1 MPQFLPIA
9 AFVGVWDRA
18 WRAPIPR
25 RSEAAASV
33 KAGGRGADRPR
44 EMAEPGV
51 ALAEPSALEY
61 EGDRNA
67 LIEERRARASRPLAA
82 RDSIVT
88 SASAVLFLG
97 AAISLQVLFASERSP
112 SPLLYALLVVAYAY
126 ASRVEFEVGIGS
138 AIPTQLVFVPML
150 FLLPPSAVPICV
162 AAGLL
167 LGNVP
172 DYLRGKEHV
181 ERALVMVASS
191 WHAVGAAL
199 VVALANEPEPAW
211 SAWPVLLLALVAQLS
226 FDFAGSAVRAG
237 LVLGLRP
244 NSQVRM
250 MAWVWGVDAALTPIA
265 FLIAMVAF
273 GAPAAV
279 LVVLPLL
286 GLLGFLAQERRRRID
301 YALELGHAYRGT
313 AFLLGD
319 VIEADDAY
327 TGSHSR
333 DVVDL
338 VVAVSLELGLDPAA
352 QRDAELTALLHDVG
366 KIRIPSEIINK
377 PGKLTDEEWAVMK
390 THTIEGEQMLEK
402 IGGLL
407 GRVGRRSAG
416 RDDELR
422 GDALRPRRR
431 RRARGRRPPGYL
443 SSRDSR
449 RSFRIRPP

>member
-1 MPQFLPIA
+1 
-9 AFVGVWDRA
+9 
-18 WRAPIPR
+18 
-25 RSEAAASV
+25 
-33 KAGGRGADRPR
+33 
-44 EMAEPGV
+44 MAEPGV

-67 LIEERRARASRPLAA
+67 LIEERRARAARPLAA

-88 SASAVLFLG
+88 SASAVLFL
-97 AAISLQVLFASERSP
+97 AASIGLQFAFATARDP
-112 SPLLYALLVVAYAY
+112 SPVLYVLLVVAYAY

-199 VVALANEPEPAW
+199 VVAVAGEPEPAW
-211 SAWPVLLLALVAQLS
+211 SAWPVLLLALAAQLS

-286 GLLGFLAQERRRRID
+286 GLLAFLAQERRRRID

-366 KIRIPSEIINK
+366 KIRIPAEIINK

-407 GRVGRRSAG
+407 GRVGRLVRSCHERWDGGGYPDGLADEEIPLVARIVCACDAYNAMTTDRPYRAARTADEALAEMESCAG
-416 RDDELR
+416 THFDPAVVGALGAVVLR
-422 GDALRPRRR
+422 GL
-431 RRARGRRPPGYL
+431 
-443 SSRDSR
+443 
-449 RSFRIRPP
+449 

>member
-1 MPQFLPIA
+1 MA
-9 AFVGVWDRA
+9 DTGV
-18 WRAPIPR
+18 
-25 RSEAAASV
+25 V
-33 KAGGRGADRPR
+33 
-44 EMAEPGV
+44 
-51 ALAEPSALEY
+51 LAEPSALEY

-67 LIEERRARASRPLAA
+67 LIEERRARAARPLAV

-88 SASAVLFLG
+88 SASALLFLG
-97 AAISLQVLFASERSP
+97 AAIGLQVAFETARSP
-112 SPLLYALLVVAYAY
+112 SPVLYVLLVLAYAY

-150 FLLPPSAVPICV
+150 FLLPPAAVPICV
-162 AAGLL
+162 ASGLL
-167 LGNVP
+167 LGNLP
-172 DYLRGKEHV
+172 DYLRRKEHV

-199 VVALANEPEPAW
+199 VVALAGEPEPAW
-211 SAWPVLLLALVAQLS
+211 SAWPVLLFAFAAQLT
-226 FDFAGSAVRAG
+226 FDFAGSALRAG

-244 NSQVRM
+244 GPQVRM

-273 GAPAAV
+273 AAPAAV
-279 LVVLPLL
+279 LVVLPVL
-286 GLLGFLAQERRRRID
+286 GLLAFLAQERRRRID

-319 VIEADDAY
+319 VIEEDDAY

-338 VVAVSLELGLDPAA
+338 VVAMSLELGLDPSA

-366 KIRIPSEIINK
+366 KIRIPAEIISK

-390 THTIEGEQMLEK
+390 THTIEGERMLEK

-407 GRVGRRSAG
+407 GRVGRLVRSCHERWDGGGYPDGLAAEEIPLVARVVCACDAYNAMTTDRPYRPARSA
-416 RDDELR
+416 DE
-422 GDALRPRRR
+422 ALAEMRACAGTQFDPAVVAALAAVV
-431 RRARGRRPPGYL
+431 ARG
-443 SSRDSR
+443 
-449 RSFRIRPP
+449 

>member
-1 MPQFLPIA
+1 
-9 AFVGVWDRA
+9 
-18 WRAPIPR
+18 
-25 RSEAAASV
+25 
-33 KAGGRGADRPR
+33 
-44 EMAEPGV
+44 MAEPGA

-67 LIEERRARASRPLAA
+67 LIEERRARAARPLAA
-82 RDSIVT
+82 RDSLVT
-88 SASAVLFLG
+88 GASALLFLA
-97 AAISLQVLFASERSP
+97 AAIGLQVAFASPRAH
-112 SPLLYALLVVAYAY
+112 SPLVYVLLVLAYAF
-126 ASRVEFEVGIGS
+126 ASRIEFEVGIGS

-150 FLLPPSAVPICV
+150 FLLPPGAVPICV

-199 VVALANEPEPAW
+199 VVALAGEPEPTW

-226 FDFAGSAVRAG
+226 FDFAGSALRAG

-273 GAPAAV
+273 GAPASV

-286 GLLGFLAQERRRRID
+286 GLLAFLAQERKRRID

-338 VVAVSLELGLDPAA
+338 VVAVSLELGLDPSA

-366 KIRIPSEIINK
+366 KIRIPAEIINK

-407 GRVGRRSAG
+407 GRVGRLVRSCHERWDGGGYPDGLAG
-416 RDDELR
+416 EDIPLVARVVCACDAYNAMTTDRSYRPARPADE
-422 GDALRPRRR
+422 ALAEMSSCAGTHFDPQVVAALEAVV
-431 RRARGRRPPGYL
+431 RRAG
-443 SSRDSR
+443 
-449 RSFRIRPP
+449 

>member
-1 MPQFLPIA
+1 
-9 AFVGVWDRA
+9 
-18 WRAPIPR
+18 
-25 RSEAAASV
+25 
-33 KAGGRGADRPR
+33 
-44 EMAEPGV
+44 MAEPGAAV
-51 ALAEPSALEY
+51 AEPSALDY

-67 LIEERRARASRPLAA
+67 LIEERRARAARPLAA
-82 RDSIVT
+82 RDSLVT
-88 SASAVLFLG
+88 SASAFLFL
-97 AAISLQVLFASERSP
+97 AAALGLQFGFESPRSH
-112 SPLLYALLVVAYAY
+112 SPLLYLLFVSAYAF
-126 ASRVEFEVGIGS
+126 ASRIEFEVGIGS

-150 FLLPPSAVPICV
+150 FLLPPGAVPICV
-162 AAGLL
+162 AAGFL

-199 VVALANEPEPAW
+199 VIALAGEPEPTW
-211 SAWPVLLLALVAQLS
+211 SAWPVVLLALVAQLS

-244 NSQVRM
+244 NSQIRM

-279 LVVLPLL
+279 IAVIPLL
-286 GLLGFLAQERRRRID
+286 GLLAFLAQERRRRID

-338 VVAVSLELGLDPAA
+338 VVAVSLELGLDPSE

-366 KIRIPSEIINK
+366 KIRIPAEIINK
-377 PGKLTDEEWAVMK
+377 PGKLTDEEWEIMK
-390 THTIEGEQMLEK
+390 THTIEGERMLEK

-407 GRVGRRSAG
+407 GRVGHLVRSCHEHWDGGGYPDGLAGEETPLVARVVCACDAYNAMTTDRPYRPARSAG
-416 RDDELR
+416 EALAEMRACAGTHFDPGVVAALEAVVLR
-422 GDALRPRRR
+422 GL
-431 RRARGRRPPGYL
+431 
-443 SSRDSR
+443 
-449 RSFRIRPP
+449 

>member
-1 MPQFLPIA
+1 
-9 AFVGVWDRA
+9 
-18 WRAPIPR
+18 
-25 RSEAAASV
+25 
-33 KAGGRGADRPR
+33 
-44 EMAEPGV
+44 MAETGV

-67 LIEERRARASRPLAA
+67 LIEERRARAARPLAA

-97 AAISLQVLFASERSP
+97 AAVSLQVLFTSERSP
-112 SPLLYALLVVAYAY
+112 SPLLYAVLVLAYAY

-150 FLLPPSAVPICV
+150 FLLPPGAVPICV

-286 GLLGFLAQERRRRID
+286 GLLAFLAQERRRRID

-338 VVAVSLELGLDPAA
+338 VVAVSLELGLDPSA

-366 KIRIPSEIINK
+366 KIRIPAEIISK

-390 THTIEGEQMLEK
+390 THTVEGEQMLEK

-407 GRVGRRSAG
+407 GRVGRLVRSCHERWDGGGYPDGLAGEDIPLVARVVCACDAYNAMTTDRSYRPARSA
-416 RDDELR
+416 DE
-422 GDALRPRRR
+422 ALAEMASCAGTQFDPGVVVALEAVV
-431 RRARGRRPPGYL
+431 RRA
-443 SSRDSR
+443 
-449 RSFRIRPP
+449 I

>member
-1 MPQFLPIA
+1 MA
-9 AFVGVWDRA
+9 DTGV
-18 WRAPIPR
+18 
-25 RSEAAASV
+25 V
-33 KAGGRGADRPR
+33 
-44 EMAEPGV
+44 
-51 ALAEPSALEY
+51 LAEPSALEY

-67 LIEERRARASRPLAA
+67 LIEERRARASRPLAV

-88 SASAVLFLG
+88 SASALLFLG
-97 AAISLQVLFASERSP
+97 AAIGLQVAFETARSP
-112 SPLLYALLVVAYAY
+112 SPVLYVLLVLAYAY

-150 FLLPPSAVPICV
+150 FLLPPAAVPICV
-162 AAGLL
+162 ASGLL
-167 LGNVP
+167 LGNLP
-172 DYLRGKEHV
+172 DYLRRKEHV

-199 VVALANEPEPAW
+199 VVALAGEPEPAW
-211 SAWPVLLLALVAQLS
+211 SAWPVLLFAVAAQLGL
-226 FDFAGSAVRAG
+226 DFAGSALRAG

-244 NSQVRM
+244 GPQVRM

-273 GAPAAV
+273 AAPAAV
-279 LVVLPLL
+279 LVVLPVL
-286 GLLGFLAQERRRRID
+286 GLLAFLAQERRRRID

-338 VVAVSLELGLDPAA
+338 VVAVSLELGLDPSA

-366 KIRIPSEIINK
+366 KIRIPAEIISK

-390 THTIEGEQMLEK
+390 THTIEGERMLEK

-407 GRVGRRSAG
+407 GRVGRLVRSCHERWDGGGYPDGLAAEEIPLVARVVCACDAYNAMTTDRPYRPARSA
-416 RDDELR
+416 DE
-422 GDALRPRRR
+422 ALAEMRACAGTQFDPAVVAALAAVV
-431 RRARGRRPPGYL
+431 ARG
-443 SSRDSR
+443 
-449 RSFRIRPP
+449 

>member
-1 MPQFLPIA
+1 M
-9 AFVGVWDRA
+9 G
-18 WRAPIPR
+18 
-25 RSEAAASV
+25 
-33 KAGGRGADRPR
+33 
-44 EMAEPGV
+44 EPGA

-67 LIEERRARASRPLAA
+67 LIEERRARAARPLAA
-82 RDSIVT
+82 RDSLVT
-88 SASAVLFLG
+88 SASALRFLA
-97 AAISLQVLFASERSP
+97 AAIGLQVAFASPRAH
-112 SPLLYALLVVAYAY
+112 SPLVYVLLVLAYAF
-126 ASRVEFEVGIGS
+126 ASRIEFEFGIGS

-150 FLLPPSAVPICV
+150 FLLPPGAVPICV

-199 VVALANEPEPAW
+199 VVALAGVPEPTW

-226 FDFAGSAVRAG
+226 FDFAGSALRAG

-279 LVVLPLL
+279 FVVLPLL
-286 GLLGFLAQERRRRID
+286 GLLGFLAQERKRRID
-301 YALELGHAYRGT
+301 YALELGHAHRGT

-338 VVAVSLELGLDPAA
+338 VVAVSLELGLDPSA

-366 KIRIPSEIINK
+366 KIRIPAEIINK

-407 GRVGRRSAG
+407 GRVGRLVRSCHERWDGGGYPDGLAG
-416 RDDELR
+416 EETPLVARIVCCCDAFSAMTTDRSYRAARSVDEAVAELR
-422 GDALRPRRR
+422 R
-431 RRARGRRPPGYL
+431 
-443 SSRDSR
+443 SSGSHFDPAVVDGLIRVLE
-449 RSFRIRPP
+449 RS

>member
-1 MPQFLPIA
+1 
-9 AFVGVWDRA
+9 
-18 WRAPIPR
+18 
-25 RSEAAASV
+25 
-33 KAGGRGADRPR
+33 
-44 EMAEPGV
+44 MAEPGAV
-51 ALAEPSALEY
+51 VAEPSALEV
-61 EGDRNA
+61 EGDRNT
-67 LIEERRARASRPLAA
+67 LIEERRARATRPLAA
-82 RDSIVT
+82 RDSLVT
-88 SASAVLFLG
+88 SASAGLFL
-97 AAISLQVLFASERSP
+97 ASALALQFAFPSPRSH
-112 SPLLYALLVVAYAY
+112 SPLLYVLLVVAYAF
-126 ASRVEFEVGIGS
+126 ASRIEFEVGIGS

-150 FLLPPSAVPICV
+150 FLLPPGAVPICV
-162 AAGLL
+162 AGGLL

-199 VVALANEPEPAW
+199 VVALAGEPEPAW
-211 SAWPVLLLALVAQLS
+211 SAWPVLLLALAAQLT
-226 FDFAGSAVRAG
+226 FDYAGSALRAG

-244 NSQVRM
+244 ESQIRM

-279 LVVLPLL
+279 LVVVPLL
-286 GLLGFLAQERRRRID
+286 GLLAFLAQERRRRID

-338 VVAVSLELGLDPAA
+338 VVAVSLELGLDPME

-366 KIRIPSEIINK
+366 KIRIPAEIINK
-377 PGKLTDEEWAVMK
+377 PGKLTDEEWEIMK
-390 THTIEGEQMLEK
+390 THTIEGERMLEK

-407 GRVGRRSAG
+407 GRVGRLVRSCHERWDGGGYPDGLAGEETPLVARVVCACDAFNAMTTDRPYRPARSA
-416 RDDELR
+416 DEALAEMRACAGTHFDPGVVTALEAVVLR
-422 GDALRPRRR
+422 GL
-431 RRARGRRPPGYL
+431 
-443 SSRDSR
+443 
-449 RSFRIRPP
+449 

>member
-1 MPQFLPIA
+1 MA
-9 AFVGVWDRA
+9 DTGV
-18 WRAPIPR
+18 
-25 RSEAAASV
+25 V
-33 KAGGRGADRPR
+33 
-44 EMAEPGV
+44 
-51 ALAEPSALEY
+51 LAEPSALEY

-67 LIEERRARASRPLAA
+67 LIEERRARAARPLAV

-88 SASAVLFLG
+88 SASALLFLG
-97 AAISLQVLFASERSP
+97 AAIGLQVAFETARSP
-112 SPLLYALLVVAYAY
+112 SPVLYVLLVLAYAY

-150 FLLPPSAVPICV
+150 FLLPPAAVPICV
-162 AAGLL
+162 ASGLL
-167 LGNVP
+167 LGNLP
-172 DYLRGKEHV
+172 DYLRRKEHV

-199 VVALANEPEPAW
+199 AVALAGEPDPAW
-211 SAWPVLLLALVAQLS
+211 SAWPVLLLAVAAQLT
-226 FDFAGSAVRAG
+226 FDFAGSTLRAG

-244 NSQVRM
+244 GPQVRM

-273 GAPAAV
+273 AAPAAV
-279 LVVLPLL
+279 LVVLPVL
-286 GLLGFLAQERRRRID
+286 GLLAFLAQERRRRID

-338 VVAVSLELGLDPAA
+338 VVAVSLELGLDPSA

-366 KIRIPSEIINK
+366 KIRIPAEIISK

-390 THTIEGEQMLEK
+390 THTIEGERMLEK

-407 GRVGRRSAG
+407 GRVGRLVRSCHERWDGGGYPDGLAAEEIPLVARVVCACDAYNAMTTDRPYRPARSA
-416 RDDELR
+416 DE
-422 GDALRPRRR
+422 ALAEMRACAGTQFDPAVVAALAAVV
-431 RRARGRRPPGYL
+431 ARG
-443 SSRDSR
+443 
-449 RSFRIRPP
+449 

>member
-1 MPQFLPIA
+1 
-9 AFVGVWDRA
+9 
-18 WRAPIPR
+18 
-25 RSEAAASV
+25 
-33 KAGGRGADRPR
+33 
-44 EMAEPGV
+44 MAETGV
-51 ALAEPSALEY
+51 VLAEPSALEY
-61 EGDRNA
+61 EGDRNT
-67 LIEERRARASRPLAA
+67 LIEERRARATRPLAA

-88 SASAVLFLG
+88 SASALLFLT
-97 AAISLQVLFASERSP
+97 AAIGLQFVFESARGP
-112 SPLLYALLVVAYAY
+112 SPVLYTLLVLAYAV

-150 FLLPPSAVPICV
+150 FLLPPVAVPICV

-181 ERALVMVASS
+181 ERTLVMVASS

-199 VVALANEPEPAW
+199 VVALAGEPEPTW
-211 SAWPVLLLALVAQLS
+211 SAWPVLLLALAAQFS
-226 FDFAGSAVRAG
+226 FDFAGSALRAG

-273 GAPAAV
+273 GAPPAV
-279 LVVLPLL
+279 LVVLPVL
-286 GLLGFLAQERRRRID
+286 GLLAFLAQERRRRID

-338 VVAVSLELGLDPAA
+338 VVAVSLEVGLDPSA

-390 THTIEGEQMLEK
+390 THTIEGEQMLER

-407 GRVGRRSAG
+407 GRVGRLVRSCHERWDGGGYPDGLAGEEIPLVARIVCACDAYNAMTTDRPYRPARSA
-416 RDDELR
+416 DE
-422 GDALRPRRR
+422 ALAEMSSCAGTHFDPGVVCALAAVV
-431 RRARGRRPPGYL
+431 ARGQ
-443 SSRDSR
+443 
-449 RSFRIRPP
+449 

>member
-1 MPQFLPIA
+1 
-9 AFVGVWDRA
+9 
-18 WRAPIPR
+18 
-25 RSEAAASV
+25 
-33 KAGGRGADRPR
+33 
-44 EMAEPGV
+44 MAEPGV

-67 LIEERRARASRPLAA
+67 LIEERRARAARPLAA

-88 SASAVLFLG
+88 SASAVLFL
-97 AAISLQVLFASERSP
+97 AASIGLQFAFATARDP
-112 SPLLYALLVVAYAY
+112 SPVLYVLLVVAYAY

-199 VVALANEPEPAW
+199 VVAVAGEPEPAW
-211 SAWPVLLLALVAQLS
+211 SAWPVLLLALAAQLS

-286 GLLGFLAQERRRRID
+286 ALLAFLAQERRRRID

-366 KIRIPSEIINK
+366 KIRIPAEIINK

-407 GRVGRRSAG
+407 GRVGRLVRSCHERWDGGGYPDGLADEEIPLVARIVCACDAYNAMTTDRPYRAARTADEALAEMESCAG
-416 RDDELR
+416 THFDPAVVGALGAVVLR
-422 GDALRPRRR
+422 GL
-431 RRARGRRPPGYL
+431 
-443 SSRDSR
+443 
-449 RSFRIRPP
+449 